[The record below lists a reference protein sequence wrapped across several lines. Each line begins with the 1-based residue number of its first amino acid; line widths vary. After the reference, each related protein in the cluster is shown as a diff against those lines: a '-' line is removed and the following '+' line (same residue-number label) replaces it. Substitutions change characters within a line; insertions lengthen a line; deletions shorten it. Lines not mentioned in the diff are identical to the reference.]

1 MNAKFLALGNAI
13 PRSGGI
19 TGTQLASN
27 RGPRK
32 HSVCQPRGSGG
43 SGSDNSASGRRQS
56 EQQQQNKSE
65 ILTNALQYIHEL
77 QDENSRLKSELLVL
91 KENLLPRGGNLM
103 WRR

>member
-13 PRSGGI
+13 PRSGGF

-27 RGPRK
+27 KGSRK
-32 HSVCQPRGSGG
+32 HSVCASTTRGG
-43 SGSDNSASGRRQS
+43 DSASGRRQS

-65 ILTNALQYIHEL
+65 ILTNALSYIHEL
-77 QDENSRLKSELLVL
+77 QDENSRLKSELVVL
-91 KENLLPRGGNLM
+91 KENLLPRGGNMM